1 MPQSPGKS
9 VFRLRIQLNGVNPVI
24 WRRLLVPGTVRL
36 AKLADMLLTAMGWSN
51 SHLHAFRVG
60 EKRYGMN
67 YDEYPDGEID
77 EKSVT
82 VLQVLR
88 DEQHLTFDYD
98 FGDSWEHKVDIEALT
113 WCSSGVKYAVCLD
126 GANACPPDDVGGTRG
141 YGEFLS
147 AIADPTHEEHK
158 SYLEWVGEPF
168 DPTEFDLGEVNA
180 VLQRIR

>member
-1 MPQSPGKS
+1 M
-9 VFRLRIQLNGVNPVI
+9 
-24 WRRLLVPGTVRL
+24 

-88 DEQHLTFDYD
+88 DERHFTFDYD
-98 FGDSWEHKVDIEALT
+98 FGDSWEHEVVIEALT
-113 WCSSGVKYAVCLD
+113 CCSSGLKYAVCLD
-126 GANACPPDDVGGTRG
+126 GANACPPDDVGGTWG

-147 AIADPTHEEHK
+147 AIADPTHEEHE
-158 SYLEWVGEPF
+158 SYLEWVGGPF